1 MFLFLK
7 ERGKMIL
14 QSFFEVRV
22 HPRNINH
29 YKKLGYDTDKQ
40 KKIVVKNEDLLD
52 GSKILEK
59 RQCDECGVVLEREH
73 SAWVDTRISFN
84 KDLCPKCSR
93 KNAIEKTKKIFQEKY
108 GCDFPM

>member
-1 MFLFLK
+1 
-7 ERGKMIL
+7 MIL

-59 RQCDECGVVLEREH
+59 KAV
-73 SAWVDTRISFN
+73 
-84 KDLCPKCSR
+84 
-93 KNAIEKTKKIFQEKY
+93 
-108 GCDFPM
+108 